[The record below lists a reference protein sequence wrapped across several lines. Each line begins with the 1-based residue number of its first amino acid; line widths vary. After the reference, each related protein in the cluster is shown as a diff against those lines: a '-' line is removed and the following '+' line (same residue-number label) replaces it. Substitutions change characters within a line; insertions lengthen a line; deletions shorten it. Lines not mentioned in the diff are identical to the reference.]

1 MDRRE
6 ILRLGLAAF
15 PVSVWAQHHP
25 EVPGILAQTASA
37 KNWKPEFF
45 NAQQNE
51 TVIILSELIIPT
63 TDTPGAKAALV
74 NRHMDH
80 LLAASKPGQQ
90 APISNGLA
98 WMDAYAQKTG
108 GKQFVGLRPA
118 EQVAIL
124 EKLSTPGVEGKPAE
138 DLVEGTRFFNVFKS
152 FTSRIYYATEI
163 GTEELNKGGRVPAGT
178 GCPA

>member
-25 EVPGILAQTASA
+25 EVPGTLAQTAGA

-45 NAQQNE
+45 NAHQNE
-51 TVIILSELIIPT
+51 TVIALSELIIPA

-80 LLAASKPGQQ
+80 LLAASKPAQQ
-90 APISNGLA
+90 SPISDGLA
-98 WMDAYAQKTG
+98 WIDAYSEKTG
-108 GKQFVGLRPA
+108 GKQFVKLKPT

-124 EKLSTPGVEGKPAE
+124 EKIAAPGAAGDLAEGA
-138 DLVEGTRFFNVFKS
+138 RFFNVFKS
-152 FTSRIYYATEI
+152 FTSRVYYATEI
-163 GTEELNKGGRVPAGT
+163 GTAELNKGGRVPTGT
-178 GCPA
+178 GCAA